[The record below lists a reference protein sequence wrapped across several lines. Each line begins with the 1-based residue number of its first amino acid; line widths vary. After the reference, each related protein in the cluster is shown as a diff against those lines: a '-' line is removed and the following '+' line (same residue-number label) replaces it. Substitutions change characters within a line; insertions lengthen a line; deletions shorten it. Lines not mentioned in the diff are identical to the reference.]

1 MIAVIDLKNDKP
13 SRVDEVL
20 AYALAGVRIEEE
32 LRVAT
37 DAADAVVLLR
47 ELAAARETRIL
58 FVVRVTKSGRAAGWE
73 ELIAWFHEGE
83 VQFQQAAG
91 VVLVDGEGEL
101 FTKDIAR
108 RLIFAANTAGI
119 AFPGKPLVEATGDL
133 YNFSTSARVSGIDPL
148 EAYRRAAR
156 NLVDKLAAFPLTGGK
171 ADHADNADLANLGEA
186 HGEDNGA
193 AITGHE
199 KLKVACLHASS
210 RETSNSLLAWALIK
224 EKLGE
229 RAEVTEVSLRNG
241 EIVDCRGCGFH
252 ACKHMGESGDC
263 FYGGL
268 MVEEVYPAVLACDAL
283 VLICPN
289 YNDAVGANLTA
300 MFNRLTAL
308 FYNNDFS
315 SKRVYAIVISGY
327 SGGDLL
333 AEQVIGAMCCNKGF
347 QLPPRFALLKTAN
360 DPGSILRLP
369 ELEEEAA
376 AFAERMLGE

>member
-13 SRVDEVL
+13 SRVDDVL
-20 AYALAGVRIEEE
+20 AYALAGATTEED
-32 LRVAT
+32 RRTAT
-37 DAADAVVLLR
+37 DPVAAAALLR
-47 ELAAARETRIL
+47 ELAAAGEARIL

-119 AFPGKPLVEATGDL
+119 AFPGKPLVEATGNL

-156 NLVDKLAAFPLTGGK
+156 NLVDKLAAFRLTGGK
-171 ADHADNADLANLGEA
+171 ADNADNADHVYNGE
-186 HGEDNGA
+186 ENGA
-193 AITGHE
+193 VITGHE

-369 ELEEEAA
+369 ELEEEAV
-376 AFAERMLGE
+376 AFAGRMLGE